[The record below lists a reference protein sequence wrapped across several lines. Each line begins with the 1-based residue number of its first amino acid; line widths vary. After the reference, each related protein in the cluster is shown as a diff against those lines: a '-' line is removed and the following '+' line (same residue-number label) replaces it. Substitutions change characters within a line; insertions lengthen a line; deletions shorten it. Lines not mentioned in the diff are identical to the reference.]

1 MLYKELLEILEEM
14 SEGDL
19 EQEVIIESE
28 FIGETNDIE
37 FDYKSLSIVAYE
49 E

>member
-1 MLYKELLEILEEM
+1 MLYKELLLILEEM

-19 EQEVIIESE
+19 DREIIIESE
-28 FIGETNDIE
+28 LIGEINDIE
-37 FDYKSLSIVAYE
+37 FDHKSLTIIAYE

>member
-1 MLYKELLEILEEM
+1 MLYKELLLILEEM

-19 EQEVIIESE
+19 DREII
-28 FIGETNDIE
+28 IGETNDIE
-37 FDYKSLSIVAYE
+37 FDHKSLTIIAYE